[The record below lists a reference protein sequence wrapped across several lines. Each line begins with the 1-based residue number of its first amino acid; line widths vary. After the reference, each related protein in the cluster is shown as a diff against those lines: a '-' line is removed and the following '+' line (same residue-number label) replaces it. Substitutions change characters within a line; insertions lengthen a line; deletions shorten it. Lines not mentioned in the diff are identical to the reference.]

1 MPNAGNVAIRVD
13 GLGKKFQLG
22 QIQSYKTLRDSLVH
36 AVGARIQGAKRFW
49 SGERRQTARRAN
61 ELWALKD
68 VSFEIKQGEAVGI
81 VGGNGAGKSTL
92 LKLIMGQL
100 SPTAGRVWTPQG
112 LVISHLPQT
121 ARGLSGTPRELALA
135 RGLDLTLFLT
145 LLRKFDLPQ
154 EHFERDI
161 AGFSLGQAKKVM
173 LALSL
178 AQSAHLYLWDEPL
191 NDIDPESR
199 EQIEEMLAG
208 TEAAMVFIEHERPF
222 IDRAATRELRLG
234 GP

>member
-1 MPNAGNVAIRVD
+1 PPPR
-13 GLGKKFQLG
+13 
-22 QIQSYKTLRDSLVH
+22 
-36 AVGARIQGAKRFW
+36 GASGRRRGW
-49 SGERRQTARRAN
+49 S
-61 ELWALKD
+61 
-68 VSFEIKQGEAVGI
+68 
-81 VGGNGAGKSTL
+81 
-92 LKLIMGQL
+92 
-100 SPTAGRVWTPQG
+100 SPTCSSPRA
-112 LVISHLPQT
+112 S
-121 ARGLSGTPRELALA
+121 ASSRGVPERPRELALA